1 MDKLV
6 ESLRVLLE
14 NERDGVLHVDGERL
28 RQAKYAGSVEALRK
42 ILNED
47 GWSAEKKIDG
57 VGKMKICP
65 TPLFFMRL
73 LGYNTREYTER
84 IPQQNK

>member
-14 NERDGVLHVDGERL
+14 NERAGVLHVDGERL

-42 ILNED
+42 ILDED
-47 GWSAEKKIDG
+47 GRSAEKKIDA
-57 VGKMKICP
+57 VRKLRDEALEK
-65 TPLFFMRL
+65 
-73 LGYNTREYTER
+73 
-84 IPQQNK
+84 

>member
-42 ILNED
+42 ILDED
-47 GWSAEKKIDG
+47 GWSAEKRWMQCENCWKRRWKNENMSNASFFYEAFG
-57 VGKMKICP
+57 V
-65 TPLFFMRL
+65 
-73 LGYNTREYTER
+73 
-84 IPQQNK
+84 

>member
-42 ILNED
+42 ILRMEIQMPQ
-47 GWSAEKKIDG
+47 GKKSSG
-57 VGKMKICP
+57 RRRQHMP
-65 TPLFFMRL
+65 TDL
-73 LGYNTREYTER
+73 LKGCRMDMTR
-84 IPQQNK
+84 

>member
-14 NERDGVLHVDGERL
+14 NERDGVLHLDGERL

-47 GWSAEKKIDG
+47 GWSAEKKIDT
-57 VGKMKICP
+57 VRK
-65 TPLFFMRL
+65 L
-73 LGYNTREYTER
+73 LDEELE
-84 IPQQNK
+84 K

>member
-14 NERDGVLHVDGERL
+14 NERDGVLHVDGERVAAGKIR
-28 RQAKYAGSVEALRK
+28 RQWGALRK

-47 GWSAEKKIDG
+47 GWSAEKKIDA
-57 VGKMKICP
+57 VRK
-65 TPLFFMRL
+65 L
-73 LGYNTREYTER
+73 LDEELE
-84 IPQQNK
+84 K

>member
-28 RQAKYAGSVEALRK
+28 RQAKYAGSVEVCKGWVNFLTCMYVVRRK
-42 ILNED
+42 
-47 GWSAEKKIDG
+47 
-57 VGKMKICP
+57 
-65 TPLFFMRL
+65 R
-73 LGYNTREYTER
+73 
-84 IPQQNK
+84 

>member
-47 GWSAEKKIDG
+47 GWSAEKKIDA
-57 VGKMKICP
+57 VRK
-65 TPLFFMRL
+65 LHVFDWNSRN
-73 LGYNTREYTER
+73 YNTSVFYGTVEL
-84 IPQQNK
+84 

>member
-42 ILNED
+42 ILDED
-47 GWSAEKKIDG
+47 GWSAEK
-57 VGKMKICP
+57 
-65 TPLFFMRL
+65 R
-73 LGYNTREYTER
+73 
-84 IPQQNK
+84 

>member
-14 NERDGVLHVDGERL
+14 NERDGVLHVDKERL

-42 ILNED
+42 ILDEY
-47 GWSAEKKIDG
+47 GWTG
-57 VGKMKICP
+57 VRACETNSRRSQRFDI
-65 TPLFFMRL
+65 
-73 LGYNTREYTER
+73 
-84 IPQQNK
+84 

>member
-14 NERDGVLHVDGERL
+14 NERDGVLHVDKERL

-42 ILNED
+42 ILDAD
-47 GWSAEKKIDG
+47 GWSAEKKMDA
-57 VGKMKICP
+57 VRK
-65 TPLFFMRL
+65 L
-73 LGYNTREYTER
+73 LDEELE
-84 IPQQNK
+84 K

>member
-28 RQAKYAGSVEALRK
+28 RQAKYAGRWK
-42 ILNED
+42 HC
-47 GWSAEKKIDG
+47 
-57 VGKMKICP
+57 GK
-65 TPLFFMRL
+65 
-73 LGYNTREYTER
+73 Y
-84 IPQQNK
+84 

>member
-28 RQAKYAGSVEALRK
+28 RQAKYAGSEEALRK
-42 ILNED
+42 ILDED
-47 GWSAEKKIDG
+47 GWCAEKKIDA
-57 VGKMKICP
+57 VRK
-65 TPLFFMRL
+65 L
-73 LGYNTREYTER
+73 LDEALE
-84 IPQQNK
+84 K

>member
-6 ESLRVLLE
+6 ESLRILLE

-42 ILNED
+42 ILDEET
-47 GWSAEKKIDG
+47 WSAEKKMAA
-57 VGKMKICP
+57 VR
-65 TPLFFMRL
+65 RL
-73 LGYNTREYTER
+73 LAEELE
-84 IPQQNK
+84 K

>member
-1 MDKLV
+1 M
-6 ESLRVLLE
+6 LE

-47 GWSAEKKIDG
+47 GWSAEKKIDA
-57 VGKMKICP
+57 VRK
-65 TPLFFMRL
+65 L
-73 LGYNTREYTER
+73 LDEESE
-84 IPQQNK
+84 K

>member
-42 ILNED
+42 ILDME
-47 GWSAEKKIDG
+47 GWSPEKKMDA
-57 VGKMKICP
+57 VRK
-65 TPLFFMRL
+65 L
-73 LGYNTREYTER
+73 LDEELE
-84 IPQQNK
+84 K

>member
-28 RQAKYAGSVEALRK
+28 RQAKYVGTRPALRL
-42 ILNED
+42 ILDED
-47 GWSAEKKIDG
+47 GWSAEKKIDA
-57 VGKMKICP
+57 VRK
-65 TPLFFMRL
+65 L
-73 LGYNTREYTER
+73 LDEALE
-84 IPQQNK
+84 K

>member
-14 NERDGVLHVDGERL
+14 NERDGVLHVVGERL

-42 ILNED
+42 ILDED
-47 GWSAEKKIDG
+47 GWSAEKKIDA
-57 VGKMKICP
+57 VRK
-65 TPLFFMRL
+65 L
-73 LGYNTREYTER
+73 LDEALE
-84 IPQQNK
+84 K

>member
-28 RQAKYAGSVEALRK
+28 RQAIRRQCGSIAENIERGWMECGEKDRCSAKTAG
-42 ILNED
+42 
-47 GWSAEKKIDG
+47 
-57 VGKMKICP
+57 
-65 TPLFFMRL
+65 
-73 LGYNTREYTER
+73 
-84 IPQQNK
+84 

>member
-28 RQAKYAGSVEALRK
+28 WQAKYAGSVEALRK
-42 ILNED
+42 ILDRD
-47 GWSAEKKIDG
+47 GWSAEKKIDA
-57 VGKMKICP
+57 VRK
-65 TPLFFMRL
+65 L
-73 LGYNTREYTER
+73 LDEALE
-84 IPQQNK
+84 K